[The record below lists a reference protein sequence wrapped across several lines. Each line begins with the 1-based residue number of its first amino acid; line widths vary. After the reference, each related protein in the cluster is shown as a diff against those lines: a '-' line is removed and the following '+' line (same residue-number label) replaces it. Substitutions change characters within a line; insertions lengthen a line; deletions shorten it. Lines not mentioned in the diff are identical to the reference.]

1 MPGTDESQ
9 ARLSQ
14 VTVAE
19 VAEALEAVDL
29 HLRVPAGKDMLV
41 VYSMSADRR
50 ALTVMLVRDDDSFV
64 WRVAAA
70 KPMGPAEFAAW
81 FRRYQ

>member
-1 MPGTDESQ
+1 
-9 ARLSQ
+9 
-14 VTVAE
+14 
-19 VAEALEAVDL
+19 
-29 HLRVPAGKDMLV
+29 MLV